1 MRLSGSTSVV
11 RLFVLLAF
19 AAGGCWR
26 YGFAG
31 GGLPS
36 HVRTFAVVPFENQT
50 PSPELSRELTD
61 GLRAGIESRLG
72 LRLAS
77 EEKADAIVRGVIVRY
92 DPDTPVAF
100 SSDASRST
108 QVRRR
113 LEIVVDAEMYDQVA
127 GKVIWTK
134 KGIMAPADYSD
145 RGEADGRKQALQKII
160 SEVIEGAQSQW

>member
-1 MRLSGSTSVV
+1 MRTSGNTSVALV
-11 RLFVLLAF
+11 VLLLAL

-31 GGLPS
+31 GGLPP

-50 PSPELSRELTD
+50 PSPEISRELTD
-61 GLRAGIESRLG
+61 GLRAAIESRLG

-77 EEKADAIVRGVIVRY
+77 EEKADAILRGVIVRY
-92 DPDTPVAF
+92 DPDTPIAF
-100 SSDASRST
+100 SADATRST

-113 LEIVVDAEMYDQVA
+113 LEIVVDAELYDQVS
-127 GKVIWTK
+127 GKVLWSK
-134 KGIMAPADYSD
+134 KGITAPGDYSD
-145 RGEADGRKQALQKII
+145 RGEPDGRKQALQKII

>member
-1 MRLSGSTSVV
+1 MRLA
-11 RLFVLLAF
+11 LLLLAV
-19 AAGGCWR
+19 ATSGCWK

-31 GGLPS
+31 GGLPT

-61 GLRAGIESRLG
+61 GLRVAIESRLG
-72 LRLAS
+72 LRQAS
-77 EEKADAIVRGVIVRY
+77 EEKADAIVRGVVVRY

-100 SSDASRST
+100 SADASRST

-113 LEIVVDAEMYDQVA
+113 LEIVVDAELYDQIA

-134 KGIMAPADYSD
+134 KGITAPADYSD

-160 SEVIEGAQSQW
+160 SEVIEGAQSPW

>member
-1 MRLSGSTSVV
+1 MRRSGSA
-11 RLFVLLAF
+11 RLTLLAL
-19 AAGGCWR
+19 ALAVVSGGCWR

-31 GGLPS
+31 GGLPA

-50 PSPELSRELTD
+50 PSPELSREVTD
-61 GLRAGIESRLG
+61 GLRVAVESRLG

-77 EEKADAIVRGVIVRY
+77 EEKADAIFRGVIVRY
-92 DPDTPVAF
+92 DPDSPVAF
-100 SSDASRST
+100 SADASRST

-113 LEIVVDAEMYDQVA
+113 LEVVVDAELFDQVT
-127 GKVIWTK
+127 GKVIWSK
-134 KGIMAPADYSD
+134 KGIMAPADYGD